1 MISMKDIAQQCGTSV
16 ATVSKALNGQPDI
29 GQATRERIC
38 KVAEEMG
45 YMANAAARALKTN
58 RSYNIGVL
66 FFDERL
72 SGLSHEYFSTILES
86 FKTEVE
92 KYGYDI
98 TFINRHVGTR
108 ESSYLQHCI
117 YRALDGVII
126 VCVNFNDPQVIELI
140 NSKIP
145 TVAID
150 CVFKNH
156 TSVMSDNISGI
167 KSLVRY
173 VHSKGHRKIAF
184 IHGEDTAVTHD
195 RLTGFKRVCS
205 ELGFKPDSK
214 YIRQGRY
221 HDSENSRMI
230 TKELLE
236 LHEPPTCILFPDD
249 ISCLGGLNAIYEAGL
264 RVPEDISVVG
274 YDGIN
279 LSQVL
284 TPRLTTF
291 HQDSKM
297 LGSTA
302 AQLLIRLI
310 EKPESSLPQQAV
322 IPGWLIE
329 GQSVANV

>member
-1 MISMKDIAQQCGTSV
+1 MVSMKDIAQQCGTSV
-16 ATVSKALNGQPDI
+16 ATVSKALNGQSDI
-29 GQATRERIC
+29 SEATRTRIC
-38 KVAEEMG
+38 AVAEEMG

-66 FFDERL
+66 FFDEQL

-92 KYGYDI
+92 AHGYDI
-98 TFINRHVGTR
+98 TFINHYVGKR
-108 ESSYLQHCI
+108 KSSYLQHCV

-126 VCVNFNDPQVIELI
+126 VCVNFNDPQVIELV
-140 NSKIP
+140 NSNIP
-145 TVAID
+145 TVSID

-156 TSVMSDNISGI
+156 ASVISDNISGI

-173 VHSKGHRKIAF
+173 VHSKGHSKIAF
-184 IHGEDTAVTHD
+184 IHGEDTAVTRD

-205 ELGFKPDSK
+205 ELGIKPNPK
-214 YIRQGRY
+214 YIRESRY
-221 HDSENSRMI
+221 HDSESAIVI
-230 TKELLE
+230 TKELLA
-236 LHEPPTCILFPDD
+236 LDDRPTCIFFPDD
-249 ISCLGGLNAIYEAGL
+249 VSCIGGLNAILEAGL
-264 RVPEDISVVG
+264 KVPEDISVVG

-284 TPRLTTF
+284 TPPLTTF
-291 HQDSKM
+291 HQDSKA
-297 LGSTA
+297 LGTTA

-310 EKPESSLPQQAV
+310 EKPKTTLPQQAV

-329 GQSVANV
+329 GQSVADI